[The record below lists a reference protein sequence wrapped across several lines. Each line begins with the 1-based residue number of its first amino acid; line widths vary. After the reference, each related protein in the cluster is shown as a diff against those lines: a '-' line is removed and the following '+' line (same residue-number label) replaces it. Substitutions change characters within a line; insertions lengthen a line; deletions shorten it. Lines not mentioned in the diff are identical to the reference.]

1 MRKFKRV
8 LTACI
13 LASAFVIP
21 SIPSIAPDTSVV
33 YADESIDEIKEKNA
47 EREKKKK
54 EAENKL
60 ANLESEADDI
70 RGVISELDE
79 EINQYQGTI
88 DDLTAKRNALQ
99 AKASITKSELQI
111 ALIAKENQYD
121 RMKERIAYSYEN
133 GDIHIMDALIALDDF
148 SNVINQSEYVE
159 QVSDYDQ
166 KQLTDLIAISKEV
179 SKKEK
184 QLQKELNEVEKVK
197 EDTEAEQDALKIMQ
211 EGKRE
216 KLNEY
221 GSLISDTE
229 GEISEYDALIEE
241 GKKNFAEKVHI
252 ELDLA
257 KALSGAYIVI
267 ESMTEEPKA
276 KIGMYNAMKDLLDE
290 DTILCTNS
298 STLLPSMFAQY
309 TGRPEKY
316 CALHFANTIW
326 KNNTG
331 EVMGHPGTDPAIYQK
346 VVEFAA
352 AIGMVPLQL
361 HKEQPGYILNSMLVP
376 FLSAAQA
383 LWANGVADP
392 ETIDLTWRLATSAP
406 AGPFQ
411 ILDIVG
417 QMKPAAQVEGTLE
430 NRMGKLLKEKIDRG
444 ETGVNA
450 GKGFYDYTKK

>member
-1 MRKFKRV
+1 MENRKVVIAGGGV
-8 LTACI
+8 LGTQIGLICAYHGFDTTFWLRSESSI
-13 LASAFVIP
+13 GRTTPKIERYSA
-21 SIPSIAPDTSVV
+21 
-33 YADESIDEIKEKNA
+33 
-47 EREKKKK
+47 
-54 EAENKL
+54 L
-60 ANLESEADDI
+60 MLE
-70 RGVISELDE
+70 
-79 EINQYQGTI
+79 
-88 DDLTAKRNALQ
+88 DL
-99 AKASITKSELQI
+99 AKAK
-111 ALIAKENQYD
+111 ALIGNPIGGMLYP
-121 RMKERIAYSYEN
+121 R
-133 GDIHIMDALIALDDF
+133 GLIRSWQGITA
-148 SNVINQSEYVE
+148 E
-159 QVSDYDQ
+159 
-166 KQLTDLIAISKEV
+166 AI
-179 SKKEK
+179 
-184 QLQKELNEVEKVK
+184 
-197 EDTEAEQDALKIMQ
+197 DT
-211 EGKRE
+211 
-216 KLNEY
+216 
-221 GSLISDTE
+221 
-229 GEISEYDALIEE
+229 LIEE

-276 KIGMYNAMKDLLDE
+276 KIGMYNAMRDLLDE

-298 STLLPSMFAQY
+298 STLLPSMFAEY
-309 TGRPEKY
+309 TGRPQKY

-417 QMKPAAQVEGTLE
+417 LETAYNINQMKPAAQQEGTLE

-450 GKGFYDYTKK
+450 GKGFYDYSKK

>member
-1 MRKFKRV
+1 MENRKVVIAGGGV
-8 LTACI
+8 LGTQIGLICAYHGFDTTFWLRSESSI
-13 LASAFVIP
+13 GRTTPKIERYSA
-21 SIPSIAPDTSVV
+21 
-33 YADESIDEIKEKNA
+33 
-47 EREKKKK
+47 
-54 EAENKL
+54 L
-60 ANLESEADDI
+60 MLE
-70 RGVISELDE
+70 
-79 EINQYQGTI
+79 
-88 DDLTAKRNALQ
+88 DL
-99 AKASITKSELQI
+99 AKAK
-111 ALIAKENQYD
+111 ALIGNPIGGMLYP
-121 RMKERIAYSYEN
+121 R
-133 GDIHIMDALIALDDF
+133 GLIRSWQGITA
-148 SNVINQSEYVE
+148 E
-159 QVSDYDQ
+159 
-166 KQLTDLIAISKEV
+166 AI
-179 SKKEK
+179 
-184 QLQKELNEVEKVK
+184 
-197 EDTEAEQDALKIMQ
+197 
-211 EGKRE
+211 
-216 KLNEY
+216 
-221 GSLISDTE
+221 
-229 GEISEYDALIEE
+229 DALIEE

-276 KIGMYNAMKDLLDE
+276 KIGMYNAMRDLLDE

-298 STLLPSMFAQY
+298 STLLPSMFAEY

-417 QMKPAAQVEGTLE
+417 LETAYNINQMKPAAQQEGTLE

>member
-1 MRKFKRV
+1 MENRKVVIAGGGV
-8 LTACI
+8 LGTQIGLICAYHGFDTTFWLRSESSI
-13 LASAFVIP
+13 GRTTPKIERYSA
-21 SIPSIAPDTSVV
+21 
-33 YADESIDEIKEKNA
+33 
-47 EREKKKK
+47 
-54 EAENKL
+54 L
-60 ANLESEADDI
+60 MLE
-70 RGVISELDE
+70 
-79 EINQYQGTI
+79 
-88 DDLTAKRNALQ
+88 DL
-99 AKASITKSELQI
+99 AKAK
-111 ALIAKENQYD
+111 ALIGNPIGGMLYP
-121 RMKERIAYSYEN
+121 R
-133 GDIHIMDALIALDDF
+133 GLIRSWQGITA
-148 SNVINQSEYVE
+148 E
-159 QVSDYDQ
+159 
-166 KQLTDLIAISKEV
+166 AI
-179 SKKEK
+179 
-184 QLQKELNEVEKVK
+184 
-197 EDTEAEQDALKIMQ
+197 DT
-211 EGKRE
+211 
-216 KLNEY
+216 
-221 GSLISDTE
+221 
-229 GEISEYDALIEE
+229 LIEE

-276 KIGMYNAMKDLLDE
+276 KIGMYEAMRDLLDE

-298 STLLPSMFAQY
+298 STLLPSMFAEY
-309 TGRPEKY
+309 TGRPAKY

-417 QMKPAAQVEGTLE
+417 LETAYNINQMKPAAQQEGTLE

>member
-1 MRKFKRV
+1 M
-8 LTACI
+8 
-13 LASAFVIP
+13 
-21 SIPSIAPDTSVV
+21 
-33 YADESIDEIKEKNA
+33 
-47 EREKKKK
+47 
-54 EAENKL
+54 ENKKVVIAGGGVLGTQIGLICAYHGFDTTFWLRSESSIGRTTPKIERYSALMLEDL
-60 ANLESEADDI
+60 AKAKALIGNPIGGMLYPRGLI
-70 RGVISELDE
+70 RSW
-79 EINQYQGTI
+79 QGT
-88 DDLTAKRNALQ
+88 T
-99 AKASITKSELQI
+99 TE
-111 ALIAKENQYD
+111 
-121 RMKERIAYSYEN
+121 
-133 GDIHIMDALIALDDF
+133 DI
-148 SNVINQSEYVE
+148 
-159 QVSDYDQ
+159 
-166 KQLTDLIAISKEV
+166 
-179 SKKEK
+179 
-184 QLQKELNEVEKVK
+184 
-197 EDTEAEQDALKIMQ
+197 
-211 EGKRE
+211 
-216 KLNEY
+216 
-221 GSLISDTE
+221 
-229 GEISEYDALIEE
+229 DALIEE

-417 QMKPAAQVEGTLE
+417 LETAYNINQMKPAAQVEGTLE